1 VAEKIKIS
9 DECKLAM
16 ENTALMTKGLEGEEL
31 HGAIKEGLGEVGKAK
46 RITQAGLEYA
56 INGMLSGTMTPIA
69 NAVSIAIQQITQPLM
84 VALGSVTD
92 AMKITKG
99 NRQFRDAVA
108 MVQAVMEGFTADTY
122 FFSQGWQ
129 KGMPLDNDVS
139 FKMFAATRGMD
150 VTKARQEVNKLIVNR
165 RIANM
170 EKEAGRSFTP
180 EEAEEIR
187 KSALFSQKNAISEQ
201 DIKDFFEEEYD
212 YVRNAIRGPAG
223 RFIRIPTRLTVGID
237 EYGKARF
244 RRMKIAQLASIKA
257 REDAAAGKGT
267 YDELFKKYQ
276 KESLGDLNTK
286 NPAREELLE
295 LEKRLGK
302 VFGQSEDDFMPYQ
315 EVKDFTLMNTFQ
327 SPLVGIPKELQ
338 KIQKNNAFINY
349 MIPFIKTPW
358 NILKEGVSYTP
369 VLGIGLRP
377 SYRKLTDQGYV
388 IEKLSKDEI
397 IPRQML
403 GLSMFAGVYAMFEAG
418 SITGAPRDG
427 QEAMEW
433 RAKGIQPFSVRIGDT
448 WVPYQRIEPV
458 ATPLGLAADLFRAHY
473 DYVND
478 PNPDK
483 ELYDNFIKNTLI
495 GLKSHITS
503 KSFMEGF
510 ATLTEVVTDP
520 ARAGEQFASAML
532 RPTIPAIVNEA
543 ARLTD
548 SKERLAGSP
557 IEALQKRIPVAR
569 QALPQDFDPLSPEGR
584 QTDVNQAITGFPIRS
599 ESDRSPIQV
608 EAGRVNADVGRITDK
623 LKGVGL
629 SSEQTARLRQMYAE
643 ALEPRLSAY
652 IQSPFYQGMSDAKKK
667 VALEKLATKI
677 RADVRKKYTYE
688 LFRTDRDVARKMRNK
703 LLEKAGLPEEMQ

>member
-150 VTKARQEVNKLIVNR
+150 VTKARQEV
-165 RIANM
+165 
-170 EKEAGRSFTP
+170 
-180 EEAEEIR
+180 
-187 KSALFSQKNAISEQ
+187 
-201 DIKDFFEEEYD
+201 
-212 YVRNAIRGPAG
+212 
-223 RFIRIPTRLTVGID
+223 
-237 EYGKARF
+237 
-244 RRMKIAQLASIKA
+244 
-257 REDAAAGKGT
+257 
-267 YDELFKKYQ
+267 
-276 KESLGDLNTK
+276 
-286 NPAREELLE
+286 
-295 LEKRLGK
+295 
-302 VFGQSEDDFMPYQ
+302 
-315 EVKDFTLMNTFQ
+315 NTFQ